1 MADISKTKAAL
12 YARLGQRKMRRR
24 LGLFTAEGTKCVA
37 DTLGKFE
44 LEALVATPRWLEEH
58 PSLAAVASERVMEAS
73 AAELTRISTLST
85 ASEVIAVYSAP
96 AEPEFPTELLPRGFY
111 LVLDGVQDPG
121 NLGTIVRTAHWFG
134 VDTIFASRDSADI
147 YGPKAIQ
154 STMGSV
160 ASVRVIY
167 CDVAELLERQSHL
180 PVYGLLLGGENIFAQ
195 PEGFEPGFIVM
206 GNEGNGISERVR
218 RLIDRPLTIPPA
230 NPESHPDSLNV
241 AVATAVTLATM
252 LKN

>member
-1 MADISKTKAAL
+1 MAEISKTKAAL

-37 DTLGKFE
+37 DTLGSFE

-58 PSLAAVASERVMEAS
+58 PALAAVASGRVLEA
-73 AAELTRISTLST
+73 APAELARISTLST
-85 ASEVIAVYSAP
+85 APDVIAVYSTPVEPELP
-96 AEPEFPTELLPRGFY
+96 AEALPRRFY

-134 VDTIFASRDSADI
+134 VDTIFASCDSADI

-160 ASVRVIY
+160 ASVKVIY
-167 CDVAELLERQSHL
+167 CDLAELLERNPRL
-180 PVYGLLLGGENIFAQ
+180 PVYGLLLGGENIFA
-195 PEGFEPGFIVM
+195 EREAFAPGFIVM
-206 GNEGNGISERVR
+206 GNEGSGISERVR
-218 RLIDRPLTIPPA
+218 RLVDRPLTIPPA
-230 NPESHPDSLNV
+230 DPASHPDSLNV

>member
-58 PSLAAVASERVMEAS
+58 SSLAVVASDRVLEAG
-73 AAELTRISTLST
+73 AAELARISTLST

-96 AEPEFPTELLPRGFY
+96 SEAELPKEMLPRGFY

-134 VDTIFASRDSADI
+134 LDTIFASRDSADI

-160 ASVRVIY
+160 ASVRVVY
-167 CDVAELLERQSHL
+167 CDVAELLETHSHL
-180 PVYGLLLGGENIFAQ
+180 PAYGLLLGGEDIFASR
-195 PEGFEPGFIVM
+195 EGFAPGFIVM
-206 GNEGNGISERVR
+206 GNEGSGISDRVR

-230 NPESHPDSLNV
+230 NPASHPDSLNV